1 MESAA
6 EADRSALSSTP
17 WEQKLFPDAHL
28 TRLEI
33 ELFQSDLDEMH
44 QFLAA
49 KGRFSSENEG
59 WRYLL
64 AAGYAYLRGQDELEP
79 ADDSEAPNPIGAE
92 ENLRRLVQ
100 IEAMYAVMKQRAYVW
115 MKDNQVMEMQ
125 TNALRVRG
133 DGYKVRCDDLEAEVA
148 SLRAE
153 LARCR
158 AQASGEIAGQSTAAV
173 AETTSPSILKRLLKR
188 D

>member
-1 MESAA
+1 MTGVTEM
-6 EADRSALSSTP
+6 DRSAVSSAA
-17 WEQKLFPDAHL
+17 WEQKLFPDAQL

-33 ELFQSDLDEMH
+33 ELFQSDLDEMR
-44 QFLAA
+44 QFLTA
-49 KGRFSSENEG
+49 KGRFSSEDEG

-64 AAGYAYLRGQDELEP
+64 AAGYAYLRGQAQLEP
-79 ADDSEAPNPIGAE
+79 EGESDAPSPIGAE

-133 DGYKVRCDDLEAEVA
+133 DGYKVHCDDLAAEMA
-148 SLRAE
+148 TLRAE

-158 AQASGEIAGQSTAAV
+158 AQSGGSTVEQAASAPG
-173 AETTSPSILKRLLKR
+173 TTSPSILKRLLKR
-188 D
+188 E